1 MDTLRKEDL
10 EVKTSATWLDVLVG
24 AAAILFPIGFVTL
37 MLILMYTNG
46 GT

>member
-10 EVKTSATWLDVLVG
+10 GVKRSATWLDVMVG
-24 AAAILFPIGFVTL
+24 AGALLFPIGFVTL

-46 GT
+46 GP